1 MEVRGSN
8 GAFYKVSGYRTGP
21 VLGLPPSL
29 VSRVAGGPLRS
40 GGSGGLSVVRE
51 KWTRGLEPASALRL
65 PPEAPASGSTRKEH
79 GELREVERPSSVEE
93 AGMQGRGSGR
103 RAGAA

>member
-1 MEVRGSN
+1 MEELVVEVRGSN

-29 VSRVAGGPLRS
+29 VSRAAGGPLGS

-51 KWTRGLEPASALRL
+51 RWTRGLEPASALRL
-65 PPEAPASGSTRKEH
+65 PPEAPGVRQKAKG
-79 GELREVERPSSVEE
+79 
-93 AGMQGRGSGR
+93 ARGAEG
-103 RAGAA
+103 G